1 MLDTLAGDG
10 DQAEVIEL
18 QHLGWGAVGLEGF
31 LKGGQNL
38 EAVLALVHVDEV
50 YDDDTAQVAEP
61 NLADNLRDG
70 VEVRLD
76 DGVLEPRRLADILA
90 GIDVD
95 GDQGFS
101 LVNNDGAT
109 ALEPDLGAQRL
120 RYLVLDAEMLEE
132 RRLLGV
138 ELDAA
143 DQSWREAI
151 EETHDAFV
159 IGFRVD
165 PDV

>member
-1 MLDTLAGDG
+1 MCIRDS
-10 DQAEVIEL
+10 IEL

-31 LKGGQNL
+31 FKGGQNL

-50 YDDDTAQVAEP
+50 NDDDAAQIAEP

-101 LVNNDGAT
+101 LVNDDGA
-109 ALEPDLGAQRL
+109 LSLIHISE
-120 RYLVLDAEMLEE
+120 
-132 RRLLGV
+132 
-138 ELDAA
+138 
-143 DQSWREAI
+143 
-151 EETHDAFV
+151 
-159 IGFRVD
+159 
-165 PDV
+165 